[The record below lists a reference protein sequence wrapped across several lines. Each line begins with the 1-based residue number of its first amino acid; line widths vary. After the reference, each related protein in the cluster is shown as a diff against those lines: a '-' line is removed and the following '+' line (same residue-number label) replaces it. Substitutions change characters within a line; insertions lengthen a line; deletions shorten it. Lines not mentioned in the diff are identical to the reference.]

1 MERQRRER
9 LQTEVQNMA
18 QKLNQITEEGREEI
32 LKNQRLRQVRE
43 RNVKRPN
50 MDVEDLK
57 VLNGGF
63 VSIQ

>member
-1 MERQRRER
+1 
-9 LQTEVQNMA
+9 MA
-18 QKLNQITEEGREEI
+18 KKLHQVTAEGKEEI

-63 VSIQ
+63 VSI